1 MKAIDLKSG
10 DDFVLKLACRVLSVE
25 SVSATHVRVRIAVE
39 DQPSISFGYDEN
51 PIEFVCRKSRWFN
64 SPWHGGGGG
73 GGNRPV
79 EPVRPIIPILEPVE

>member
-1 MKAIDLKSG
+1 MKAIDLEPG
-10 DDFVLKLACRVLSVE
+10 DDFIMKLACRVLSVE
-25 SVSATHVRVRIAVE
+25 SVGATHVRVRIAVE

-73 GGNRPV
+73 AGNRPV
-79 EPVRPIIPILEPVE
+79 EPVRPIILILEFVK